1 VSGLTDDLRDRLARL
16 RVDRAGSWGPE
27 VRGGAPHK
35 SILLLAVADLVEAGL
50 IRDNAI
56 CYDDR
61 LLGAF
66 DGYWRACVGDKPTNP
81 LQPFWYLKGDGGL
94 WQLSPRN
101 AAGAG
106 VVAGA
111 RVPSLRLFEASVQHA
126 MLAPEL
132 WSALQSPESRDEV
145 RAILVATYF
154 GGELRASLQAR
165 HDLLLQSVAY
175 ESQLRQRLQR
185 DLRDLFA
192 GDGALDAQFTEE
204 SRSAAFRAVVVVAYA
219 HACAVCGASIRTP
232 AGRSVVEAAHI
243 VPFHVCRNN
252 DPRNGLALCPLHH
265 WTFDQGAL
273 AVRDDLRI
281 VVHPA
286 ATGLVADDGFRR
298 LAGQPLRL
306 PADGACAP
314 SPLALAWHRAHVF
327 DAAV

>member
-1 VSGLTDDLRDRLARL
+1 MSGLSPGLRERLARL
-16 RVDRAGSWGPE
+16 RVDRGPSWGPE

-35 SILLLAVADLVEAGL
+35 PILLLAVADLVEAGL

-66 DGYWRACVGDKPTNP
+66 DGYWRACVGDKATNP

-192 GDGALDAQFTEE
+192 GDGALDAEFTEE

-273 AVRDDLRI
+273 AVSEQRRI
-281 VVHPA
+281 LVHSA
-286 ATGLVADDGFRR
+286 ASGFVADEAFRA
-298 LAGQPLRL
+298 LAGAELRL
-306 PADGACAP
+306 PGDAAIAP
-314 SPLALAWHRAHVF
+314 APVALAWHRKNVF
-327 DAAV
+327 DAAG